1 MYKSFARLLE
11 TEKELVDELNL
22 QFAKRNYFN
31 DILQT
36 LDDHDDFYAMQESN
50 VRHAEER
57 FQETKSRLQE
67 IRLEML
73 DYIGDLFDLKERR
86 KSK

>member
-1 MYKSFARLLE
+1 MYKSLLSILE
-11 TEKELVDELNL
+11 NEKELVDELNL

-67 IRLEML
+67 IRLDMS

-86 KSK
+86 KS

>member
-1 MYKSFARLLE
+1 MYKSLLSILE
-11 TEKELVDELNL
+11 NERELVTELNL

-67 IRLEML
+67 VRLEIV
-73 DYIGDLFDLKERR
+73 DYISDLFDLKEIR
-86 KSK
+86 